1 VSRLKLSPEQLKK
14 MGIELPQKKYV
25 SPFDRL
31 KNAICIMENS
41 KKDDEIYFNIKEKF
55 CILILKD
62 IKLISNNDLLRND
75 NRKVNKF
82 KKLWHQRIVNIV
94 KDNYIKD
101 WDNFKS
107 EKMILECLYKPSHG
121 KFMDPD
127 AISAAFKSPLDGL
140 VEAGLLVDDKPK
152 YLPLIIPRQEKNNE
166 KRDDLIMVLTSID
179 DINKYYTNT
188 FKNFIETNK

>member
-1 VSRLKLSPEQLKK
+1 MSRLKLTPEQLKNF
-14 MGIELPQKKYV
+14 GIELPKKKYV

-31 KNAICIMENS
+31 KNAISIMENS
-41 KKDDEIYFNIKEKF
+41 KKEDEVCFNLESGS

-82 KKLWHQRIVNIV
+82 KKLWHQRIIDIV
-94 KDNYIKD
+94 KSNYIKE
-101 WDNFKS
+101 WDNIKNN
-107 EKMILECLYKPSHG
+107 EMILECLYKPSHG

-140 VEAGLLVDDKPK
+140 VEAGLLIDDKPK
-152 YLPLIIPRQEKNNE
+152 HLPLIIPRQEKNNK
-166 KRDDLIMVLTSID
+166 KRDDLIMVLSSID

-188 FKNFIETNK
+188 FKNFIETNR